1 MRTKN
6 EIKNICEEM
15 VSDFITNN
23 KNTNVLVLTYEEY
36 LEYDNLVNK
45 ILRKYTPTL
54 NVSEDK
60 SKKIIGFSIN
70 ERCPYNI
77 VGCLKNA
84 LHKSNKHFDRI
95 SLKKFKFT
103 KLAFLNNLKKRKE
116 RLLKIDNLRKA
127 NKIEKV
133 KHSDEIAR
141 IKKALEV

>member
-1 MRTKN
+1 MRTRQ
-6 EIKNICEEM
+6 EIKNICEGM

-23 KNTNVLVLTYEEY
+23 NTNVLVLTYEEY

-60 SKKIIGFSIN
+60 SKKTISFSID

-95 SLKKFKFT
+95 SLKKFKYT
-103 KLAFLNNLKKRKE
+103 KVAFLNNLKKRKE
-116 RLLKIDNLRKA
+116 WLLKIDTLRKA
-127 NKIEKV
+127 NMIEKV
-133 KHSDEIAR
+133 KHSDELNR
-141 IKKALEV
+141 IKEALEA

>member
-36 LEYDNLVNK
+36 LKYDRLVNK
-45 ILRKYTPTL
+45 ILRKYTSVI
-54 NVSEDK
+54 NVSED
-60 SKKIIGFSIN
+60 SYKKIIMFSID

-77 VGCLKNA
+77 AGCLKNA
-84 LHKSNKHFDRI
+84 IHKSNKYFGRI
-95 SLKKFKFT
+95 SFKKFKYT
-103 KLAFLNNLKKRKE
+103 KAVFLNNLKKRKE
-116 RLLKIDNLRKA
+116 WLLKIDNLRKA